1 MIKKLIILMAV
12 IVIFISGCETE
23 DKDTELKLK
32 DLPFKP
38 LEDESI
44 IYECKEDNEC
54 ISVSPGCCGCSAGG
68 TAIAINKNYQNYW
81 SNKLLPTCMRVLC
94 TAVMSNDWTCFA
106 QPKCVKGKCQLIKNK
121 LS

>member
-1 MIKKLIILMAV
+1 MIKKLMILMVV

-23 DKDTELKLK
+23 EEDTELKLK

-54 ISVSPGCCGCSAGG
+54 ISVSPGCCGCNAGG
-68 TAIAINKNYQNYW
+68 PAIAINKEYRSYW
-81 SNKLLPTCMRVLC
+81 NNKFLNLCIRVLC

-106 QPKCVKGKCQLIKNK
+106 QPKCVEDKCQLIKN
-121 LS
+121 